1 MTNREAL
8 LRFREFCAKLRQ
20 EMLEKNP
27 DLKRR
32 IEEKESKLTEE
43 NKVTTTEE

>member
-8 LRFREFCAKLRQ
+8 LKFKEYCAKLRQ
-20 EMLEKNP
+20 EILERNS

-32 IEEKESKLTEE
+32 MEEKESKLKEE